1 MSGKQKKNDEE
12 LIQNIAK
19 QFNNLNPNKLKEDI
33 EKSKKLKESKD
44 SNNEL
49 TKFAK
54 TFIEK
59 YSNSI
64 LTDEICK
71 KMNYEIVS
79 KLINLRADFLPLM
92 NIYMM
97 TTDKINS
104 QILKRHFILKDKDL
118 KKIENGDTEKAELP
132 FIQFGI
138 NLSCTY
144 NKNSYYQT
152 FIKGI
157 LCYFKLAFKK
167 DYLKEY
173 IDDEYYDNID
183 KSKHYTDNDSTI
195 CDKFNKMLTNMCRI
209 VKEESDKV
217 LNENQEIIKPK
228 IIKSTYQTLRIKARL
243 HKNPLFETIYDDSK
257 NNEEIFLKL
266 NSLLNND
273 KIKSDDD
280 LYTKIVSF
288 KDEIENRI
296 KSETTNIYMKES
308 KSKQSTELFSIQK
321 ANTNLREE
329 NKKLNDKIDNLEEKY
344 TAVIQQNNELNTR
357 VNELNTRVNGL
368 NTQVNGLNT
377 QVENLTKQNNELKT
391 QVNEQNTRIKQLE
404 GKVEF
409 MEPIVLSLIF
419 RKVINYS
426 IIKILEKY
434 SAKIIVTQK
443 RLQNNEIQY
452 KITFIDSVNDID
464 KDVLNKLID
473 KIFSRKDEYNSD
485 SHLINKDQPSFL
497 PNLWDELKKSLK
509 LSESEI
515 ATFDA
520 IITTDIMAGFNFGAD
535 DLSVKSYLKK
545 IDINKSG
552 K

>member
-12 LIQNIAK
+12 LIQNITE
-19 QFNNLNPNKLKEDI
+19 QFDNLNPNELKEDI
-33 EKSKKLKESKD
+33 EKSRKLKESKD
-44 SNNEL
+44 SNIEL
-49 TKFAK
+49 TNFAK
-54 TFIEK
+54 SFISK
-59 YSNSI
+59 YSNSK
-64 LTDEICK
+64 LTMEVFK

-104 QILKRHFILKDKDL
+104 KILKRHFILKDKDL
-118 KKIENGDTEKAELP
+118 KKIEDGDTEKAELP
-132 FIQFGI
+132 FIKFGI

-144 NKNSYYQT
+144 SKISYYHT

-183 KSKHYTDNDSTI
+183 IPKHYTDNDSTI
-195 CDKFNKMLTNMCRI
+195 CDKFNKMLTNMYRI
-209 VKEESDKV
+209 VKEESDKEV
-217 LNENQEIIKPK
+217 NESQEIIKPK
-228 IIKSTYQTLRIKARL
+228 IKKITYQTLRVKARL
-243 HKNPLFETIYDDSK
+243 YRNPEFESIYDDSK
-257 NNEEIFLKL
+257 NNEEIFLKI
-266 NSLLNND
+266 NTLLNDD

-280 LYTKIVSF
+280 LYAKIVSF
-288 KDEIENRI
+288 KVEIENQI
-296 KSETTNIYMKES
+296 KSEETNMYIKES
-308 KSKQSTELFSIQK
+308 KSKKNTELFSLQK
-321 ANTNLREE
+321 SNNNLREE
-329 NKKLNDKIDNLEEKY
+329 NKKLNDKIDNLEEKCN
-344 TAVIQQNNELNTR
+344 TIITENNELK
-357 VNELNTRVNGL
+357 
-368 NTQVNGLNT
+368 T
-377 QVENLTKQNNELKT
+377 QVENLTKQNNEIIK
-391 QVNEQNTRIKQLE
+391 QNNEIIKQNNELNTRVKQLE
-404 GKVEF
+404 RKVEF

-419 RKVINYS
+419 RKVLNYS

-434 SAKIIVTQK
+434 SAKIVVSQK

-452 KITFIDSVNDID
+452 KITFIDSVNGID

-485 SHLINKDQPSFL
+485 SHLINKDVPSFL

-509 LSESEI
+509 LSEAEI
-515 ATFDA
+515 TTFDA
-520 IITTDIMAGFNFGAD
+520 IITTDIMSGFNFGAD

-545 IDINKSG
+545 IEINKSG

>member
-1 MSGKQKKNDEE
+1 MSEKQKKNDEEE

-144 NKNSYYQT
+144 NKNSYYHT

-357 VNELNTRVNGL
+357 VNEL
-368 NTQVNGLNT
+368 
-377 QVENLTKQNNELKT
+377 KT

-464 KDVLNKLID
+464 KDVLNKLIE